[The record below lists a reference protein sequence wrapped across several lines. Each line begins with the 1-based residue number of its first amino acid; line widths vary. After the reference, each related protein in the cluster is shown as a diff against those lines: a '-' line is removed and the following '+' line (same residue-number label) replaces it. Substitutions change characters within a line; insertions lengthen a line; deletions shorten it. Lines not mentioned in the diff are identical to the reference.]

1 MDNLTI
7 DSETARMIIIQS
19 QLLNSIPSDSQ
30 KGNGVAEIVEN
41 LGYVQIDTINV
52 LNRAHHHTLWTRMP
66 HYESQDLHQAQAEQ
80 KRIFEYWGHAMS
92 YLPMA
97 DYRYFLPY
105 KLHFSSPYGSWA
117 KDRLEKYGHIMEPTL
132 QRIREEGP
140 LATKD
145 FISEET
151 DHRAGTW
158 WDWRPVKMALE
169 LLFWQGKLM
178 VAERKKFQK
187 VYDLP
192 ERVLPDWVDTSMPSE
207 EELGRFLV
215 QRALKA
221 YGLATEREI
230 VDHLRVAEKKIIV
243 AALKEMCAAGEVIT
257 VTVKMGEKEL
267 TYYVFPETLEK
278 GNAASIVN
286 NEVFIFS
293 PFDNF
298 CIQRARMKILF
309 NFDYALECYLKPEQ
323 RTFGYFALPLF
334 WKERFIGKMDAKAD
348 RKEKALLIHHL
359 QFEEDFK
366 PDETFQPAL
375 HRKLTAFAKFQ
386 DCEHFVVEKISPV
399 RSKKLL
405 QSVQDK

>member
-1 MDNLTI
+1 MDSLTI
-7 DSETARMIIIQS
+7 NSETARTIVVQS
-19 QLLNSIPSDSQ
+19 QLLNTIPNDSQ
-30 KGNGVAEIVEN
+30 KGNGVAEILER

-52 LNRAHHHTLWTRMP
+52 LNRAHHHTLWTRLP
-66 HYESQDLHQAQAEQ
+66 HYQSQDLHQTQTEQ

-97 DYRYFLPY
+97 DYRFYLPY

-117 KDRLEKYGHIMEPTL
+117 KERLEKYGHIMEPTL

-151 DHRAGTW
+151 DHRGTW

-178 VAERKKFQK
+178 IAERKKFQK

-192 ERVLPDWVDTSMPSE
+192 ERVLPDWIDTSMPSD

-230 VDHLRVAEKKIIV
+230 VDHLRVAEKKVIV
-243 AALKEMCAAGEVIT
+243 KALKEMCAVDEVLT
-257 VTVKMGEKEL
+257 VTVKTDEKEL
-267 TYYVFPETLEK
+267 MYYVLPEMMEK
-278 GNAASIVN
+278 SSKVSSAN
-286 NEVFIFS
+286 NEVFILS

-298 CIQRARMKILF
+298 CIQRARMKALF

-323 RTFGYFALPLF
+323 RKFGYFALPLF
-334 WKERFIGKMDAKAD
+334 WKDRFIGKMDAKAD
-348 RKEKALLIHHL
+348 RKEKTLLIHHL
-359 QFEEDFK
+359 QFEDSFK
-366 PDETFQPAL
+366 LDETFKSAL
-375 HRKLTAFAKFQ
+375 HSKVAAFAKFQ
-386 DCEHFVVEKISPV
+386 NCQRFVVEKISPV
-399 RSKKLL
+399 RNKKLIEFEL
-405 QSVQDK
+405 DE